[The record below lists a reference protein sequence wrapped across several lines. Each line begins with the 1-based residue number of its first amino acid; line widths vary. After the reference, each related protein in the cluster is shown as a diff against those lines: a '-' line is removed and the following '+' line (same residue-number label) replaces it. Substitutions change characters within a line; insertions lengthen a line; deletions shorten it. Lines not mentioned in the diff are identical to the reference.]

1 LLARLKDK
9 GAAYLS
15 TVVPK
20 VVDIFKA
27 ALEQLHAPVESPR
40 LVLER
45 FRAKFDPRTLSAF
58 VDGFVTQEHAVAA
71 GVKRKRLIE
80 SILSSMARYGLY
92 VPFTF
97 FAFRSYSW
105 FSNRTLPSLMRGG
118 R

>member
-1 LLARLKDK
+1 MAKLKDK
-9 GAAYLS
+9 GDAYLS

-27 ALEQLHAPVESPR
+27 ALAQLHAPVESPR
-40 LVLER
+40 VVLDR
-45 FRAKFDPRTLSAF
+45 FRAKYDARTLSAF
-58 VDGFVTQEHAVAA
+58 VDGFVTDEHVKAA
-71 GVKRKRLIE
+71 GVKRRMLTDG
-80 SILSSMARYGLY
+80 ILSSMARYGLY

-105 FSNRTLPSLMRGG
+105 CSNRTLLSLMRGG

>member
-1 LLARLKDK
+1 MLARFKDK
-9 GAAYLS
+9 GCEYLS

-20 VVDIFKA
+20 VVAIFKA

-40 LVLER
+40 VVLER
-45 FRAKFDPRTLSAF
+45 FRAKYDARTLSAF
-58 VDGFVTQEHAVAA
+58 VDGFVTDQHVKAA
-71 GVKRKRLIE
+71 GVKRRKLTDAI
-80 SILSSMARYGLY
+80 SSSMGRYGLY

-105 FSNRTLPSLMRGG
+105 CSNRTLPSLMRGW

>member
-1 LLARLKDK
+1 LLARFKDK
-9 GAAYLS
+9 GCEYLS

-20 VVDIFKA
+20 VVAIFKA

-40 LVLER
+40 VVLER
-45 FRAKFDPRTLSAF
+45 FRAKYDARTLSAF
-58 VDGFVTQEHAVAA
+58 VDGFVTDEHVKAA
-71 GVKRKRLIE
+71 GVKRRKLTDAI
-80 SILSSMARYGLY
+80 SSSMGMY

-105 FSNRTLPSLMRGG
+105 CSNRTLPSLMRGW